1 MKLFAAI
8 APTLPFAALGLGAL
22 IGLVLNTNARRRD
35 RRDWLEDQER
45 LEEDWAEAHPGAPMP
60 PRNRLVD

>member
-22 IGLVLNTNARRRD
+22 IGLVLNTNARRWIRVTGTRVIESTD
-35 RRDWLEDQER
+35 PVNYRWTADEGTVHV
-45 LEEDWAEAHPGAPMP
+45 EA
-60 PRNRLVD
+60 L